1 MTEPARQIRLL
12 GISGSVG
19 SGARTTALVAAL
31 LKAAEGTGSVA
42 TETVDLHALQL
53 PFCDGRAPERYPEPA
68 SGLFEKLAAAAGFVF
83 GTPVY
88 RASISGVLKNFFDL
102 VPAAA
107 MAGKPACL
115 VVTGGSRDHF
125 LVADYALRP
134 ICAALGIQTSAQA
147 IYADHAAM
155 PDAAAAGEV
164 EGLADAAGVL
174 VDLARH
180 SCG

>member
-1 MTEPARQIRLL
+1 MSESGRQVQLL

-19 SGARTTALVAAL
+19 GGARTTALVDALMEAA
-31 LKAAEGTGSVA
+31 AATGGVA
-42 TETVDLHALQL
+42 TETVDLHALGL
-53 PFCDGRAPERYPEPA
+53 PFCDGRAPDDYPEPA
-68 SGLFEKLAAAAGFVF
+68 GDLFAKLAAADGFVF

-102 VPAAA
+102 IPAGAVV
-107 MAGKPACL
+107 GKPACL

-134 ICAALGIQTSAQA
+134 ICAALGIQTSAKGV
-147 IYADHAAM
+147 YADHAAM
-155 PDAAAAGEV
+155 PDAAAAGSV
-164 EGLADAAGVL
+164 EGLADAAELL
-174 VDLARH
+174 VALAR